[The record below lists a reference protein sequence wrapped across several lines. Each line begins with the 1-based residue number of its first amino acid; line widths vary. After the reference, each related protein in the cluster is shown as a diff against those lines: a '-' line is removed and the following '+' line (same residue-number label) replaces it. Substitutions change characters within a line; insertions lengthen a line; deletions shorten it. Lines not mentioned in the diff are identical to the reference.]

1 MKHLAI
7 VALLLLAPHAL
18 TAGPP
23 GPEACPVPTR
33 YITAQQRFG
42 PLKAAIAAQKVN
54 ILAIGSGA
62 TTGAGGEADGSFPY
76 RMLTALRAARPQV
89 AFDLTVR
96 GGRGMSAE
104 QLLPLLRDALKQG
117 SPAVV
122 LWQTGTVEAVH
133 GMRPDRMRAALRA
146 GLEAV
151 RSAGGSLVLINPQYT
166 RAFRANTD
174 IEPYETELRRLGTL
188 PGVSLFP
195 RYDLTRS
202 WVESRQIDPE
212 RAPENARAA
221 VLDRLN
227 TCLGQALAHYLL
239 SGAE

>member
-1 MKHLAI
+1 MKHLAAM
-7 VALLLLAPHAL
+7 ALLLLASHTLA
-18 TAGPP
+18 AGPL
-23 GPEACPVPTR
+23 GPETCPIPTR
-33 YITAQQRFG
+33 FVTSQQPFG
-42 PLKAAIAAQKVN
+42 PLKAAIAARTVD

-62 TTGAGGEADGSFPY
+62 TTGGGGEPDGTFPY

-89 AFDLTVR
+89 AFELTVR

-104 QLLPLLRDALKQG
+104 QLLPLLRDALKQS

-151 RSAGGSLVLINPQYT
+151 RSVDGSLVLINPQYT

-174 IEPYETELRRLGTL
+174 IEPYETELRRLGAL
-188 PGVSLFP
+188 PGASLFP

-227 TCLGQALAHYLL
+227 TCLGQALARYLL
-239 SGAE
+239 SGVE

>member
-1 MKHLAI
+1 MKHLA
-7 VALLLLAPHAL
+7 VMALLLLTSHAL
-18 TAGPP
+18 AAGPV
-23 GPEACPVPTR
+23 GSETCPIPTR
-33 YITAQQRFG
+33 FVTSQQSFG
-42 PLKAAIAAQKVN
+42 PLKAAIGARKVD

-62 TTGAGGEADGSFPY
+62 TTGAVGEADGTFPY
-76 RMLTALRAARPQV
+76 RMLAALRTARPQV

-96 GGRGMSAE
+96 GGRGMTAG
-104 QLLPLLRDALKQG
+104 QLLPLLREALKQG

-146 GLEAV
+146 GLEVV
-151 RSAGGSLVLINPQYT
+151 RSAGSSLVLINPQYT

-174 IEPYETELRRLGTL
+174 FEPYETELRRLAAL
-188 PGVSLFP
+188 PGASLFP

-212 RAPENARAA
+212 RAAEDARAA

-227 TCLGQALAHYLL
+227 TCLGQALARYLL

>member
-7 VALLLLAPHAL
+7 VAFLLLASHAL
-18 TAGPP
+18 AAGPL
-23 GPEACPVPTR
+23 GPETCPAPART
-33 YITAQQRFG
+33 ITSQQRFG
-42 PLKAAIAAQKVN
+42 SLKAAIAARKVD

-62 TTGAGGEADGSFPY
+62 TTGGSGEADGSFPY
-76 RMLTALRAARPQV
+76 HMLVALRAARPQV

-122 LWQTGTVEAVH
+122 LWQTGTVEGVH

-151 RSAGGSLVLINPQYT
+151 RSVGSSLVLINPQYT

-174 IEPYETELRRLGTL
+174 VEPYETELRRLGAL
-188 PGVSLFP
+188 PGASLFP

-221 VLDRLN
+221 VLARLN
-227 TCLGQALAHYLL
+227 TCLGQALARYLL

>member
-7 VALLLLAPHAL
+7 VAFLLLASRTLA
-18 TAGPP
+18 AGPP
-23 GPEACPVPTR
+23 GPETCPIPSRT
-33 YITAQQRFG
+33 ITSQQRLG
-42 PLKAAIAAQKVN
+42 PLKAAIAARKVD

-62 TTGAGGEADGSFPY
+62 TTGGGDEADRSFPN
-76 RMLTALRAARPQV
+76 RMLATLRAARPQV
-89 AFDLTVR
+89 AFGLTVR

-151 RSAGGSLVLINPQYT
+151 RSAGSSLVLINPQYT

-174 IEPYETELRRLGTL
+174 IEPYETELRRLGAL
-188 PGVSLFP
+188 PGASLFP

-202 WVESRQIDPE
+202 WVEGRQIDPE
-212 RAPENARAA
+212 LAPENARAA

-227 TCLGQALAHYLL
+227 TCLGQSLARYLL